1 MPLKLFLLGFLL
13 TFVGIVFVMVAGF
26 LSDGSAGFVWI
37 LPFPPVI
44 VGDGWSYPLWA
55 ILFAVAVTALGI
67 ILFVLF
73 RKQAQ
78 RV

>member
-1 MPLKLFLLGFLL
+1 MPLKLFFFGFLL

-37 LPFPPVI
+37 LPFPPI
-44 VGDGWSYPLWA
+44 LVGDGWSYPLWA
-55 ILFAVAVTALGI
+55 ILFAVTVTALAI

-73 RKQAQ
+73 RKHAQ
-78 RV
+78 RI

>member
-1 MPLKLFLLGFLL
+1 MPLKLFFLGFLL
-13 TFVGIVFVMVAGF
+13 TFVGIVFVMIGGF

-44 VGDGWSYPLWA
+44 VGDGWFYPLWA

>member
-1 MPLKLFLLGFLL
+1 MPLKLFFLGFLL
-13 TFVGIVFVMVAGF
+13 TFVGIVLVMIAGF
-26 LSDGSAGFVWI
+26 LSDGSAGFVWV
-37 LPFPPVI
+37 LPFPPIV

-55 ILFAVAVTALGI
+55 VLFAVAVTALGV
-67 ILFVLF
+67 ILFILF